1 MALQVRPPAVAGQ
14 FYPSQANVLLRD
26 IRQYTSVPGEKL
38 SALGCVVPHAGYM
51 YSGHVAGAVYG
62 RLGLPKRFVVLCPNH
77 TGTGAP
83 LGMMSDG
90 IWTTPLGDARID
102 EQLARE
108 LRQQFPGLTDEADS
122 QRHEHAV
129 EVQIPFL
136 QVLAGE
142 FTFVPITVG
151 ISRFDVLEQLGTAIA
166 RTAEAVGER
175 IMIVASSDMN
185 HYESDSVTRIKDRKA
200 IDRMLALDALGLYET
215 VVNEKISMCGFGPAV
230 ATITAA
236 RQLGARSAELIKYA
250 TSADVSGEKDW
261 CVGYAGIVI
270 T

>member
-1 MALQVRPPAVAGQ
+1 MGLQVRPPAVAGQ
-14 FYPSQANVLLRD
+14 FYPSQANVLLRE

-38 SALGCVVPHAGYM
+38 TALGCIVPHAGYI

-62 RLGLPKRFVVLCPNH
+62 RLGLPKRFIVLCPNH

-83 LGMMSDG
+83 LGMMSEG
-90 IWTTPLGDARID
+90 LWRTPLGEARID

-108 LRQQFPGLTDEADS
+108 LRQHFPELTDEADS

-151 ISRFDVLEQLGTAIA
+151 VSRFDILEQLGTAIA
-166 RTAEAVGER
+166 RTAEAVAER

-185 HYESDSVTRIKDRKA
+185 HYESDSVTRIKDRRA
-200 IDRMLALDALGLYET
+200 IERILALDARSLHET
-215 VVNEKISMCGFGPAV
+215 VVNEGITMCGFGPAV

-236 RQLGARSAELIKYA
+236 KQLGAKSAELIKYA
-250 TSADVSGEKDW
+250 TSADISGEKDW

-270 T
+270 S